1 MRDFAFV
8 IRACPSNPHAHFR
21 RAFLHKAMG
30 RLDLAAA
37 DFERARALDPLN
49 GDLVVNYKKLGG
61 IEVIELVPPG
71 EEPPVRL
78 GV

>member
-1 MRDFAFV
+1 MRAV
-8 IRACPSNPHAHFR
+8 
-21 RAFLHKAMG
+21 K
-30 RLDLAAA
+30 
-37 DFERARALDPLN
+37 RALDPLN